1 MAEVISRGGGAKRR
15 AEFIYFHKL
24 FLTRLTYLFI
34 HIHGLIWMK
43 TVGFIRKD
51 FRYNIKMGKLIY
63 LITTS
68 LDGFVS
74 DKNGNFEWAM
84 PSEEVHAFV
93 NDIVRNVGTSLLGRN
108 MYETMK
114 VWDTIPTEGTSGPM
128 DGPSEAMNDYAKI
141 WRAAK
146 KIVYSTS
153 LSDVTIANATIERS
167 FDPSTIQK
175 LVAESDK
182 DFDIGGPHLAAEA
195 IKAGIVD
202 EYHQI
207 IVPQLIGSGNYWL
220 PKDVKRKLKLVDLR
234 KFENGFVHLQYSK
247 I

>member
-1 MAEVISRGGGAKRR
+1 
-15 AEFIYFHKL
+15 
-24 FLTRLTYLFI
+24 
-34 HIHGLIWMK
+34 
-43 TVGFIRKD
+43 
-51 FRYNIKMGKLIY
+51 MGKLIY

-68 LDGFVS
+68 LDGYVA
-74 DKNGNFEWAM
+74 DKNGHFEWAA

-93 NDIVRNVGTSLLGRN
+93 NDTVRSTDTFLFGRK

-114 VWDTIPTEGTSGPM
+114 IWDEIPTEGTSGPM
-128 DGPSEAMNDYAKI
+128 DGPSEAMNDFAKI

-153 LSDVTIANATIERS
+153 LTDVAIANARLERS

-175 LVAESDK
+175 LMAESEK
-182 DFDIGGPHLAAEA
+182 DFGIGGPNLAGQA
-195 IKAGIVD
+195 IKAGVVD

-207 IVPQLIGSGNYWL
+207 IAPIMIGSGNYWL
-220 PKDVKRKLKLVDLR
+220 PKDVKTKLKLMDER
-234 KFENGFVHLQYSK
+234 KFKNGFVHLQYSN

>member
-1 MAEVISRGGGAKRR
+1 
-15 AEFIYFHKL
+15 
-24 FLTRLTYLFI
+24 
-34 HIHGLIWMK
+34 
-43 TVGFIRKD
+43 
-51 FRYNIKMGKLIY
+51 MGKLIY

-68 LDGFVS
+68 LDGFVA

-108 MYETMK
+108 MYEIMK

-175 LVAESDK
+175 LVAKS
-182 DFDIGGPHLAAEA
+182 
-195 IKAGIVD
+195 
-202 EYHQI
+202 
-207 IVPQLIGSGNYWL
+207 
-220 PKDVKRKLKLVDLR
+220 R
-234 KFENGFVHLQYSK
+234 
-247 I
+247 

>member
-1 MAEVISRGGGAKRR
+1 
-15 AEFIYFHKL
+15 
-24 FLTRLTYLFI
+24 
-34 HIHGLIWMK
+34 
-43 TVGFIRKD
+43 
-51 FRYNIKMGKLIY
+51 MGKLIY
-63 LITTS
+63 SVTTS
-68 LDGFVS
+68 LDGFVA
-74 DKNGNFEWAM
+74 DKNGNFEWAK

-93 NDIVRNVGTSLLGRN
+93 NDIVRNADTFLLGRN

-114 VWDTIPTEGTSGPM
+114 VWDTLPT
-128 DGPSEAMNDYAKI
+128 DGPSEAMNDFAKI

-153 LSDVTIANATIERS
+153 LSNVTIANAMIERS

-202 EYHQI
+202 EYHQF

-220 PKDVKRKLKLVDLR
+220 PKDVKSKLKLVDVR

>member
-1 MAEVISRGGGAKRR
+1 
-15 AEFIYFHKL
+15 
-24 FLTRLTYLFI
+24 
-34 HIHGLIWMK
+34 
-43 TVGFIRKD
+43 
-51 FRYNIKMGKLIY
+51 MGKLIY

-68 LDGFVS
+68 LDGYVA
-74 DKNGNFEWAM
+74 DKNGDFEWAV

-93 NDIVRNVGTSLLGRN
+93 NDTVRNVGTSLLGRN
-108 MYETMK
+108 MYEIMK
-114 VWDTIPTEGTSGPM
+114 VWDTIPTEGTGGPM

-195 IKAGIVD
+195 IRADIVD

-220 PKDVKRKLKLVDLR
+220 PKDVESKLKLVDLR

-247 I
+247 V

>member
-1 MAEVISRGGGAKRR
+1 MLT
-15 AEFIYFHKL
+15 L
-24 FLTRLTYLFI
+24 FDNGI
-34 HIHGLIWMK
+34 HFSYH
-43 TVGFIRKD
+43 
-51 FRYNIKMGKLIY
+51 IKMGKLIY

-68 LDGFVS
+68 LDGFVA

-93 NDIVRNVGTSLLGRN
+93 NDIVRNVGTSLLGCK

-114 VWDTIPTEGTSGPM
+114 VWDTIPTEGTSGAM
-128 DGPSEAMNDYAKI
+128 DGPSEAMNDFAKI
-141 WRAAK
+141 WQTAK

-153 LSDVTIANATIERS
+153 LSDVAIANATIERS
-167 FDPSTIQK
+167 FNPSNIQK
-175 LVAESDK
+175 LMAESDK

-207 IVPQLIGSGNYWL
+207 IVPQLIGAGNYWL

-234 KFENGFVHLQYSK
+234 KFENGFVHLQFSE

>member
-1 MAEVISRGGGAKRR
+1 
-15 AEFIYFHKL
+15 
-24 FLTRLTYLFI
+24 
-34 HIHGLIWMK
+34 
-43 TVGFIRKD
+43 
-51 FRYNIKMGKLIY
+51 MGKLIY

-68 LDGFVS
+68 LDGFVA

-146 KIVYSTS
+146 KIVYSTA

-167 FDPSTIQK
+167 FDPSTIQE

-220 PKDVKRKLKLVDLR
+220 PKDVKSKLKLVDLR